1 MQKMREIAD
10 RLFKATP
17 ELIDGVSADALLKPK
32 IDSEKHLE
40 GFANNSGHPISNS
53 SQKNRNLGNF
63 PHPNSPSML
72 PPMKEEL
79 TAIEIQKNYQ
89 DYVRMFVDQQQLN
102 IDLKNERDEK
112 SKRFIKREQEYRK
125 IIEDLTKDL
134 RPNLM
139 VNPGEKKM
147 LENIIGFH
155 EKILE
160 NISLVQI
167 RTSKILLDQERDII
181 HFYNSKI
188 NELREQFEEENEKQA
203 KRDQDFL
210 EKENKLMSELEW
222 IKGIAQKIDV
232 ENHYL
237 VKRYTELKVEYQT
250 QENDRQMLLKE
261 VVLQKNRKELLV
273 KKIDYYKELVQ
284 KSMIN
289 SADQQTRAA
298 GQNRK
303 TDSVN
308 IFMSKPK
315 VRRQF
320 R

>member
-1 MQKMREIAD
+1 
-10 RLFKATP
+10 
-17 ELIDGVSADALLKPK
+17 
-32 IDSEKHLE
+32 
-40 GFANNSGHPISNS
+40 
-53 SQKNRNLGNF
+53 
-63 PHPNSPSML
+63 
-72 PPMKEEL
+72 
-79 TAIEIQKNYQ
+79 
-89 DYVRMFVDQQQLN
+89 
-102 IDLKNERDEK
+102 
-112 SKRFIKREQEYRK
+112 
-125 IIEDLTKDL
+125 
-134 RPNLM
+134 
-139 VNPGEKKM
+139 
-147 LENIIGFH
+147 
-155 EKILE
+155 
-160 NISLVQI
+160 
-167 RTSKILLDQERDII
+167 
-181 HFYNSKI
+181 
-188 NELREQFEEENEKQA
+188 
-203 KRDQDFL
+203 
-210 EKENKLMSELEW
+210 MSELEW

-320 R
+320 G

>member
-1 MQKMREIAD
+1 
-10 RLFKATP
+10 
-17 ELIDGVSADALLKPK
+17 
-32 IDSEKHLE
+32 
-40 GFANNSGHPISNS
+40 
-53 SQKNRNLGNF
+53 
-63 PHPNSPSML
+63 ML

-273 KKIDYYKELVQ
+273 KKIDHYKELVQ

-298 GQNRK
+298 GQNRRR
-303 TDSVN
+303 DSVN

-315 VRRQF
+315 VGRQF